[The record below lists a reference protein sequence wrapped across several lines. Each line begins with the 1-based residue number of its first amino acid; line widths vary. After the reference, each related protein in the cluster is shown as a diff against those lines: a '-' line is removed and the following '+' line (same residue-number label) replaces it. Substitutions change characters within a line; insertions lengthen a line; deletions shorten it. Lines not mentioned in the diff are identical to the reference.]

1 METKLYNQD
10 GGEIGTITLNDKLFG
25 IEPKQ
30 AVVHQYVVNYLAN
43 RRQGTSSSKGR
54 SEVSG
59 GGSKPWRQKGTG
71 RARAGTSR
79 SPLWRGGGIT
89 FGPKPRTY
97 GGNLPKKLKRLAL
110 LSAFSD
116 KAQNEN
122 LRIVDK
128 LQYSEIKTKSVA
140 TTLDKLGL
148 QRKKCLILDEGANK
162 NLILSVRNI
171 PKVKYSRAPLANT
184 YDIVDAEILIMTK
197 AALEKAEEVFVK

>member
-10 GGEIGTITLNDKLFG
+10 GGEIGTITLNERLFG
-25 IEPKQ
+25 IEPKPIL
-30 AVVHQYVVNYLAN
+30 VHQYVVNFLAN
-43 RRQGTSSSKGR
+43 RRQGTSSSKER
-54 SEVSG
+54 SDVRG
-59 GGSKPWRQKGTG
+59 GGAKPWRQKGTG
-71 RARAGTSR
+71 RARAGTIR

-97 GGNLPKKLKRLAL
+97 GGKFPRKMKRLAL

-122 LRIVDK
+122 LKVVDK
-128 LQYSEIKTKSVA
+128 FELPEVKTKSMA
-140 TTLDKLGL
+140 TILDKLGL
-148 QRKKCLILDEGANK
+148 QKKKCLILDEGENK

-171 PKVKYSRAPLANT
+171 RKAKYTRAPLANT
-184 YDIVDAEILIMTK
+184 FDIVNADVLVMTK

>member
-10 GGEIGTITLNDKLFG
+10 GGEIGTVTLNDKLFG

-30 AVVHQYVVNYLAN
+30 EVVHQYVVNFLAN

-54 SEVSG
+54 SDVRG
-59 GGSKPWRQKGTG
+59 GGAKPWRQKGTG

-97 GGNLPKKLKRLAL
+97 GGNFPKKMKRLAL
-110 LSAFSD
+110 LSALSD

-122 LRIVDK
+122 LKIIDK
-128 LQYSEIKTKSVA
+128 FQFSEIKTKSMA
-140 TTLDKLGL
+140 TALDKLGL
-148 QRKKCLILDEGANK
+148 QKKKCLILDEGENK
-162 NLILSVRNI
+162 NLVLSVRNM
-171 PKVKYSRAPLANT
+171 PKAKYSRAPLANT
-184 YDIVDAEILIMTK
+184 YDIVDADVLIMTK

>member
-10 GGEIGTITLNDKLFG
+10 GGEIGTIALNEKLFG
-25 IEPKQ
+25 IEPKE
-30 AVVHQYVVNYLAN
+30 AVVHQYVVNFLAN

-54 SEVSG
+54 SDVRG
-59 GGSKPWRQKGTG
+59 GGAKPWRQKGTG
-71 RARAGTSR
+71 RARAGTNR

-97 GGNLPKKLKRLAL
+97 GSKFPKKMKRLAL

-122 LRIVDK
+122 LKIIDK
-128 LQYSEIKTKSVA
+128 FVLPEVKTKSMA
-140 TTLDKLGL
+140 TILGKLGL
-148 QRKKCLILDEGANK
+148 DKKKCLILDEGQVK
-162 NLILSVRNI
+162 NLVLSVRNM
-171 PKVKYSRAPLANT
+171 PKAQYSRAVLANT
-184 YDIVDAEILIMTK
+184 YDIVHADVLVMTK

>member
-10 GGEIGTITLNDKLFG
+10 GGEIGTVTLNDKLFG
-25 IEPKQ
+25 IKPKP

-43 RRQGTSSSKGR
+43 HRQGTSSTKGR
-54 SEVSG
+54 SDVRG

-71 RARAGTSR
+71 RSRAGTSR
-79 SPLWRGGGIT
+79 SPIWRGGGIV

-97 GGNLPKKLKRLAL
+97 GGNFPKKMKRLAL

-122 LRIVDK
+122 LKIVDK
-128 LQYSEIKTKSVA
+128 IDLPEIKTKTMA
-140 TTLDKLGL
+140 TILDKLGL
-148 QRKKCLILDEGANK
+148 EKKKCLILDEGMAK
-162 NLILSVRNI
+162 NLSLSVRNM
-171 PKVKYSRAPLANT
+171 PRAKYSRAPLANT
-184 YDIVDAEILIMTK
+184 YDIVNADVLVMTK

>member
-54 SEVSG
+54 SEVRG
-59 GGSKPWRQKGTG
+59 GGAKPWRQKGTG

-97 GGNLPKKLKRLAL
+97 GGNFPKKLKRLAL

-148 QRKKCLILDEGANK
+148 QEKKCLILDEGANK

-171 PKVKYSRAPLANT
+171 PKAKYSRAPLANT
-184 YDIVDAEILIMTK
+184 YDIVDAEILVMTK